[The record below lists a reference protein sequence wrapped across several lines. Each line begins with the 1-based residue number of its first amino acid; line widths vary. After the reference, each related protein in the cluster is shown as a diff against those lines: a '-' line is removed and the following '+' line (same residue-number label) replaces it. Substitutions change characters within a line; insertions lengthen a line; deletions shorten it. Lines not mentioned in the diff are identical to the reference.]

1 MATFLTLPVELI
13 ADVLSELDLDSLITI
28 SYLSRRLHDIVSD
41 PSLNPWRKPILRS
54 LRSDQEGESSG
65 SLKHLSV
72 RRIVPRHNWIEILS
86 LASPSFILLDAT
98 LPNLS
103 SEEWEECFNRRFLPG
118 WRKWH
123 KDGSWKATY
132 LEVLHRVYHRS
143 RTSCTTDESWT
154 KYIVLNRNGTANELE
169 GSSRN
174 FNPLAIFNEMKLQN
188 NLMHL
193 ETRIRLVVQL
203 ADVRIIAL
211 GTLNRP
217 RSTLTVNPNAHTF
230 LHPPGIDDLQTLR
243 NNRVVTDHGVY
254 PLGPDTADYPGVS
267 PPSIDFSKMTHPLPA
282 SSHHDYPW
290 YTPGGGDKR
299 WLGSGE
305 VEEEGLKWVGGLMI
319 IAQIVTPKTLELGG
333 DWPPLQDLD
342 LVVGPGRNQ
351 YASLVWNDLW
361 AIAPWME
368 ERITNKIDG
377 PGLGI

>member
-1 MATFLTLPVELI
+1 MGTFLTLPVELI
-13 ADVLSELDLDSLITI
+13 ADVLSELDLDSLIII

-54 LRSDQEGESSG
+54 LRSSQNEGSSG

-98 LPNLS
+98 LPNLR

-123 KDGSWKATY
+123 KEGSWKATY

-143 RTSCTTDESWT
+143 RTSCTSDESWT

-169 GSSRN
+169 GSSRG

-193 ETRIRLVVQL
+193 ETRIRLVVEL
-203 ADVRIIAL
+203 TDVRIIAL
-211 GTLNRP
+211 GTLDRP

-230 LHPPGIDDLQTLR
+230 LHPPGIDDLQAPR

-254 PLGPDTADYPGVS
+254 PLGPNLADYPGVS
-267 PPSIDFSKMTHPLPA
+267 PPSIDFSHMAHPLPV
-282 SSHHDYPW
+282 SSHANYPW

-319 IAQIVTPKTLELGG
+319 ITQILMPKTHELGG
-333 DWPPLQDLD
+333 DWLPLQDLD
-342 LVVGPGRNQ
+342 LVVGSGRQQ
-351 YASLVWNDLW
+351 YASLGWSDLW

-368 ERITNKIDG
+368 ERISNKIDG